1 MFIMMEVREFAV
13 TSLLA
18 YRPLL
23 KERMRDYPTGIF
35 RLAYMKAA
43 KRSKE
48 TEMVLN
54 KIEVY
59 LSTVFEILES
69 PDYKGLLRKYA
80 EKTMEKIRRVYPM
93 IKTVKI
99 SEKEFQDFED
109 KLRKIE
115 KMIRKMDEIYPLSYY
130 LSQVL
135 EHYPEMIKADY
146 YLLKKMK
153 KEKYFSL
160 VEEGFEKFPEKIII
174 FQAPR
179 IALYLALGG
188 YRRMNLMQLSRLTGI
203 FHTFIRIFSP
213 GKGGIVELGR
223 GVEKIPVLVK
233 R

>member
-1 MFIMMEVREFAV
+1 MMKIQEFAV
-13 TSLLA
+13 ASLLA
-18 YRPLL
+18 YKPLL
-23 KERMRDYPTGIF
+23 KEKMGGYPTEIF
-35 RLAYMKAA
+35 RLAYIKAA

-48 TEMVLN
+48 TEMALN

-59 LSTVFEILES
+59 LSRIFEILNS
-69 PDYKGLLRKYA
+69 PDYKEMLREYA
-80 EKTMEKIRRVYPM
+80 EKTMEKIR
-93 IKTVKI
+93 KTHTSIRTVEV

-115 KMIRKMDEIYPLSYY
+115 KMIRRTDEIYPLSYY

-135 EHYPEMIKADY
+135 EHYPEMIRTDY

-153 KEKYFSL
+153 KEKYLSL
-160 VEEGFEKFPEKIII
+160 VEVGFEKFPEKIII
-174 FQAPR
+174 FQAPI
-179 IALYLALGG
+179 IALYLAFGG

-203 FHTFIRIFSP
+203 FHTFIHLFSP

-223 GVEKIPVLVK
+223 EVEKIPVLVK